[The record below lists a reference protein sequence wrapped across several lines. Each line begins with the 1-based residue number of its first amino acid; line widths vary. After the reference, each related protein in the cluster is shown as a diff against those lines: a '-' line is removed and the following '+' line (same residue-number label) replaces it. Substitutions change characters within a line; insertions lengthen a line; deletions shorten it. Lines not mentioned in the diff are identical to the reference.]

1 MPVAHPVVSAI
12 SPEGWA
18 RAAQTIMRRR
28 YWGVTI
34 LAALLVRFE

>member
-1 MPVAHPVVSAI
+1 MPVSHPIWSAI

-18 RAAQTIMRRR
+18 REAQAIMRMT